1 VTGRAWSVVV
11 PVKRRAEAKSRLQ
24 VAGGVDARAELA
36 LAFALDTLAA
46 ALGAREVARVVL
58 VTGEPRLREAV
69 AARPKVRL
77 VADPGTGLDGALA
90 AGLAIVRAEH
100 PGPAAVLL
108 GDLPA
113 LRSRELDAA
122 LVAARQWARAVV
134 PDADGSGTTLL
145 TALDA
150 ADLHP
155 SFGPG
160 SRRAHELAGHV
171 PVPRCGPGLRQDV
184 DTAADLAVAAR
195 LGVGGATAD
204 ALAALAAR
212 AGVPGEAPSAPG
224 GLAVG
229 ASAHPDAGTPV
240 A

>member
-1 VTGRAWSVVV
+1 MTGCAWSLVV

-24 VAGGVDARAELA
+24 VPGGVDARAELA
-36 LAFALDTLAA
+36 LAFALDTLEA

-58 VTGEPRLREAV
+58 VTGEPTLREAV

-77 VADPGTGLDGALA
+77 VADPGTGLGGALA
-90 AGLAIVRAEH
+90 AGLAVVRAEH

-122 LVAARQWARAVV
+122 LVAARQWPRSVV

-145 TALDA
+145 TALDV

-155 SFGPG
+155 RFGPG
-160 SRRAHELAGHV
+160 SRRAHELAGHA

-212 AGVPGEAPSAPG
+212 AGVPGEAPASRG
-224 GLAVG
+224 GG
-229 ASAHPDAGTPV
+229 RAGTAVQPDEGRPV